1 MEGVPR
7 RTLRHWLDDAE
18 KINSFVGP
26 DSRKSIGRSGR
37 REILPFAK
45 EMSEFLEE
53 ARQDGREMTS
63 AHMIEFIR
71 ANYGQWLTTYM
82 ADKKSAESGHAALTR
97 LCQRFVER
105 HGFTNPGANSSM
117 QTSANH
123 GTNQS
128 SAGSLGEHDSISSAK
143 HDVNY
148 DTNTGANPDTNST
161 TSSSTT
167 VIDLEDDSP
176 LLFGLDIG
184 TTAVKCVV
192 VNGVTGQTVD
202 VANVS
207 LNDVAVPAS
216 LATETKV
223 GVQNVEQVLLAVQR
237 AVMMLHEAARRRV
250 TSVGICG
257 QMHGILWWC
266 SRAVHEA
273 AERLLEYSGKDGDS
287 DEDMLEPAWSELVT
301 WQDQRCTPAFL
312 AQCREKI
319 ASVKTTSN
327 TLLTNLAAGYGL
339 ATFAHTLEHSP
350 RTLVGMDACGTI
362 HDFVAF
368 VLCGHT
374 LPSETFM
381 DTTDAHS
388 WGGLNL
394 QTQSWDTRVLRAL
407 QIPSSM
413 LPSIKKPGTSIGH
426 ISNGSASFGL
436 PEDKPVYV
444 PMGDHPCSVL
454 AALAQR
460 QGQPRDDASLT
471 LVNIGTSAQMAM
483 VLTGESVEK
492 LSNNS
497 EDTAES
503 AVTNSSSFEVR
514 PFLFEDR
521 YLGVVASLSGGNTFA
536 WLVHQWQQWAQEMG
550 LMSVHPDEDE
560 EKVARREAAVY
571 ERLIALGVQHEDTQ
585 LTFVPTLHGERANP
599 DATGSIQN
607 LRMNNWSMGDIS
619 AALSRGLVENLFDMI
634 PAELE
639 PLVPVQT
646 MIGTGNALVR
656 NALLQRFLLKR
667 LADPTLL
674 QIQTAADAAVGAALA
689 PSLLL

>member
-1 MEGVPR
+1 MDAETTAAATASDSSRTSATQSGVPR

-117 QTSANH
+117 QTSVNH

-223 GVQNVEQVLLAVQR
+223 GVQNVEQ
-237 AVMMLHEAARRRV
+237 
-250 TSVGICG
+250 
-257 QMHGILWWC
+257 
-266 SRAVHEA
+266 
-273 AERLLEYSGKDGDS
+273 
-287 DEDMLEPAWSELVT
+287 
-301 WQDQRCTPAFL
+301 
-312 AQCREKI
+312 
-319 ASVKTTSN
+319 
-327 TLLTNLAAGYGL
+327 
-339 ATFAHTLEHSP
+339 
-350 RTLVGMDACGTI
+350 
-362 HDFVAF
+362 
-368 VLCGHT
+368 
-374 LPSETFM
+374 
-381 DTTDAHS
+381 
-388 WGGLNL
+388 
-394 QTQSWDTRVLRAL
+394 
-407 QIPSSM
+407 IPSSM

-471 LVNIGTSAQMAM
+471 LKVADAVNVCLLTVVNIGTSAQMAM
-483 VLTGESVEK
+483 VILHDS
-492 LSNNS
+492 
-497 EDTAES
+497 
-503 AVTNSSSFEVR
+503 
-514 PFLFEDR
+514 
-521 YLGVVASLSGGNTFA
+521 GNTFA

-571 ERLIALGVQHEDTQ
+571 ERLIALGLQHEDTQ